1 MAAKPGKWLDDGE
14 KEPWAL
20 RRFMGAIGGLAVLL
34 LAGSLDTLCKKKT
47 KTKRF
52 FCHTQSFF
60 SKRWDSFETFRNVSK
75 RFETFFTKFFLNF
88 FETHFSTPPMRHQLH
103 GNGSSR
109 WPVCNVGK
117 PLKAS
122 HPWRMAAGGGSRQ
135 ARWSPDSHFPTNGLR
150 LLQSRQGDAYA
161 GGATPRGQGVQPSN
175 NFFQPE
181 TFFLLKSSVNV
192 LDFQLSSG
200 RTGRDFFYL

>member
-1 MAAKPGKWLDDGE
+1 MGRRSPG
-14 KEPWAL
+14 PS
-20 RRFMGAIGGLAVLL
+20 
-34 LAGSLDTLCKKKT
+34 AGSWAPSVGWRCCCLPAHWTLSARKRPKPNVFFVIHKAFFPNVGIRS
-47 KTKRF
+47 KRF
-52 FCHTQSFF
+52 
-60 SKRWDSFETFRNVSK
+60 ETSRNVSK
-75 RFETFFTKFFLNF
+75 RFLRSFFLNF